1 MKTLVVILALCG
13 LAYATNCPNLS
24 EITKEDI
31 DNVNTDSRT
40 VDRAMGC
47 GCCLLFS
54 VALVTVSHAKG
65 NVYKLNYAK
74 YFDVTKTPPPTE
86 YEHSRTLTIECGNK
100 LEDFD
105 YILGCK
111 TETIDCKFAR
121 RYDKLTP
128 EEKKLL
134 KIEQ

>member
-31 DNVNTDSRT
+31 DNVNT
-40 VDRAMGC
+40 
-47 GCCLLFS
+47 